1 MKKVI
6 IYLPNLNFG
15 GAESVTVRL
24 ANYLVNNGYSVQLI
38 TSVNGGILEETL
50 DDRVE
55 YSCLKLK
62 NQWYTIL
69 KMPSVIRKVQPDII
83 FTTMKESCFIMIL
96 SKYLARSKARMVIR
110 EANTVSLQLKE
121 EVGLLKKIKNFLIA
135 ISYHFSAK
143 IIALSDEIKL
153 DLMDTFK
160 LPNRIDVIPNPIDFS
175 TINNASEL
183 LIDNV
188 DLINKDILKIVTVA
202 RFYPQKNHIFM
213 IDALAKYINNRPNV
227 KLFLVG
233 DGPLRDKISERAHL
247 LGISNNVVFLG
258 FQKNPLAIVKAC
270 DLFVLPSIYE
280 GFSNALLEA
289 AALNKKILVS
299 DAQATSVSF
308 LKKINTGVFYKNNS
322 IDDFCEKLEYLAS
335 SEGDYGISERMKNE
349 YSSDAVFKSYSKV
362 MFE

>member
-1 MKKVI
+1 M
-6 IYLPNLNFG
+6 
-15 GAESVTVRL
+15 
-24 ANYLVNNGYSVQLI
+24 
-38 TSVNGGILEETL
+38 
-50 DDRVE
+50 
-55 YSCLKLK
+55 
-62 NQWYTIL
+62 
-69 KMPSVIRKVQPDII
+69 QPDII

-135 ISYHFSAK
+135 ISYHFSDK

-270 DLFVLPSIYE
+270 DLFVLPSI
-280 GFSNALLEA
+280 
-289 AALNKKILVS
+289 
-299 DAQATSVSF
+299 
-308 LKKINTGVFYKNNS
+308 
-322 IDDFCEKLEYLAS
+322 
-335 SEGDYGISERMKNE
+335 
-349 YSSDAVFKSYSKV
+349 
-362 MFE
+362 

>member
-38 TSVNGGILEETL
+38 TSVTGGILEETL

-135 ISYHFSAK
+135 ISYHFSDK

-160 LPNRIDVIPNPIDFS
+160 
-175 TINNASEL
+175 
-183 LIDNV
+183 
-188 DLINKDILKIVTVA
+188 
-202 RFYPQKNHIFM
+202 
-213 IDALAKYINNRPNV
+213 
-227 KLFLVG
+227 
-233 DGPLRDKISERAHL
+233 
-247 LGISNNVVFLG
+247 
-258 FQKNPLAIVKAC
+258 
-270 DLFVLPSIYE
+270 
-280 GFSNALLEA
+280 
-289 AALNKKILVS
+289 
-299 DAQATSVSF
+299 
-308 LKKINTGVFYKNNS
+308 
-322 IDDFCEKLEYLAS
+322 
-335 SEGDYGISERMKNE
+335 
-349 YSSDAVFKSYSKV
+349 
-362 MFE
+362 